1 MQAKQAEDETFI
13 RWCFRER
20 GPTNLSP
27 KVRTETEYEIHY
39 ALANVLNTGKQL
51 TAKKGRHRIEPP
63 TQGTI
68 KWYNSIKGY
77 GFIVQQDL
85 PIDIFMHKSSI
96 TEGLE
101 NASEGNPATYQLEKD
116 ASGRL
121 VAIEVRITKKR

>member
-1 MQAKQAEDETFI
+1 MRHLSAGVLENAVRPICLQGENRNRVRNTLCASKCAEY
-13 RWCFRER
+13 REAAHR
-20 GPTNLSP
+20 
-27 KVRTETEYEIHY
+27 E
-39 ALANVLNTGKQL
+39 
-51 TAKKGRHRIEPP
+51 KGRHRIEPP